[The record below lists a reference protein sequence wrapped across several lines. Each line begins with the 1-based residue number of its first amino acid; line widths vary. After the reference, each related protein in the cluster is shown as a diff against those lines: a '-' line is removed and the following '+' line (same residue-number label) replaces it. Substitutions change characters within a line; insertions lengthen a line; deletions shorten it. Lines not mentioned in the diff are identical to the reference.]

1 MVSWKNF
8 DTLAS
13 YEKLMALKGHVNLVE
28 AMSGE
33 NGAERVAKYCV
44 PMACDMKYDFARK
57 AGADD
62 TLAVVPERGDGA
74 QQTEQ

>member
-44 PMACDMKYDFARK
+44 PMACEMKCNLAAR
-57 AGADD
+57 AVDD
-62 TLAVVPERGDGA
+62 DILAVL
-74 QQTEQ
+74 